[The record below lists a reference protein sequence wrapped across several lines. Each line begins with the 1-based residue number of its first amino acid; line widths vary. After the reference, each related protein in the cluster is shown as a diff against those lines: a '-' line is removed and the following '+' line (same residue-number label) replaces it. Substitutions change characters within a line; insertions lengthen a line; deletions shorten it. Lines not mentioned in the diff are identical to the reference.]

1 MAKDLLIPN
10 ADITGQHYVPT
21 QLKIYEKKIENEYR
35 NLMDELPY
43 FNWKLTC
50 RKLSNLWSD
59 FCRLRRVSKAKFW
72 LQQNLPIARAKSLP
86 ASPSN

>member
-1 MAKDLLIPN
+1 MAKDLLILN

-43 FNWKLTC
+43 FN
-50 RKLSNLWSD
+50 
-59 FCRLRRVSKAKFW
+59 
-72 LQQNLPIARAKSLP
+72 
-86 ASPSN
+86 

>member
-43 FNWKLTC
+43 FN
-50 RKLSNLWSD
+50 
-59 FCRLRRVSKAKFW
+59 
-72 LQQNLPIARAKSLP
+72 
-86 ASPSN
+86 